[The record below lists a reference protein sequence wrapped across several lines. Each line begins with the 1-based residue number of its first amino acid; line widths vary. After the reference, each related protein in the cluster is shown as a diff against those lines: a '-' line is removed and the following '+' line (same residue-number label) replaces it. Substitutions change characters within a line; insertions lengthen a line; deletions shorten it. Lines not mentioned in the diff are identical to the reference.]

1 DDKMKALHPKQTE
14 LLEILRTH
22 ISDPLTMEELADRLN
37 VSGKSVV
44 FHHIK
49 QLEKKGYLKRNPS
62 NPRDYII
69 LKDPERNV
77 IYLKMYGMAK
87 CGPEGT
93 ILDGTPTRIVP
104 VDPSMIYFPACKG
117 FMVEAK
123 GDSMESLIA
132 PHDWLI
138 VEQSHQPQNKD
149 VVVCVNNGEVM
160 VKRFTQD
167 GENVILQ
174 SENPSYNP
182 IVADRDSFR
191 VEGIVRSIIKRSFNC

>member
-1 DDKMKALHPKQTE
+1 MRALHPKQAE
-14 LLEILRTH
+14 LLNILKAN
-22 ISDPLTMEELADRLN
+22 ISDPLTMEELAERLN
-37 VSGKSVV
+37 VSAKSVV

-49 QLEKKGYLKRNPS
+49 QLEKKGFLKRNPA

-93 ILDGTPTRIVP
+93 LLDGTPTRIVP
-104 VDPSMIYFPACKG
+104 VDPSMIYL
-117 FMVEAK
+117 EAK
-123 GDSMESLIA
+123 GDSMQNLIA

-138 VEQSHQPQNKD
+138 VEQNNHPKNKD

-167 GENVILQ
+167 GQNVILQ
-174 SENPSYNP
+174 SENPQYNP
-182 IVADRDSFR
+182 IIADKDSFH
-191 VEGIVRSIIKRSFNC
+191 VEGIVRSIIKRSLGC

>member
-1 DDKMKALHPKQTE
+1 MKALHPTQAR
-14 LLEILRTH
+14 LLDILKAN
-22 ISDPLTMEELADRLN
+22 ISDPLTMEELAERLN
-37 VSGKSVV
+37 VRAKSVV

-49 QLEKKGYLKRNPS
+49 QLEKKGYLKRNPV
-62 NPRDYII
+62 NPRDYIV

-123 GDSMESLIA
+123 GDSMQPLIS
-132 PHDWLI
+132 PHDWLV
-138 VEQSHQPQNKD
+138 VEQNNQPKNKD
-149 VVVCVNNGEVM
+149 VVVCANNGEVM
-160 VKRFTQD
+160 VKRFTRD
-167 GENVILQ
+167 GENIILQ
-174 SENPSYNP
+174 SENPDYTP
-182 IVADRDSFR
+182 IVADKIYFR
-191 VEGIVRSIIKRSFNC
+191 VEGIVRGIIKRNVNC

>member
-1 DDKMKALHPKQTE
+1 MKALHPKQTE
-14 LLEILRTH
+14 LLEILKSN

-49 QLEKKGYLKRNPS
+49 QLEKKGFLKRNPA

-93 ILDGTPTRIVP
+93 LLDGEPTRIVP

-123 GDSMESLIA
+123 GDSMENLIA

-138 VEQSHQPQNKD
+138 VEQNHQPKNKD

-174 SENPSYNP
+174 SENPRYNP
-182 IVADRDSFR
+182 IVADRTAFR
-191 VEGIVRSIIKRSFNC
+191 VEGIVRSIIKRNVSC

>member
-1 DDKMKALHPKQTE
+1 MKALHPKQTQ
-14 LLEILRTH
+14 LLEILKTN
-22 ISDPLTMEELADRLN
+22 ISDPLTMEELAERLN

-49 QLEKKGYLKRNPS
+49 QLEKKGFLKRNPA
-62 NPRDYII
+62 NPRDYIV

-77 IYLKMYGMAK
+77 IYLNMYGMAK

-123 GDSMESLIA
+123 GDSMENLIS
-132 PHDWLI
+132 PKDWLI
-138 VEQSHQPQNKD
+138 VEQSRQPKNKD

-174 SENPSYNP
+174 SENPHYTP
-182 IVADRDSFR
+182 IVADKTSFH
-191 VEGIVRSIIKRSFNC
+191 VEGIVRSIIKRNVTC

>member
-1 DDKMKALHPKQTE
+1 MKALHPKQTE
-14 LLEILRTH
+14 LLDILKTN
-22 ISDPLTMEELADRLN
+22 ISDPLTMEELAERLN
-37 VSGKSVV
+37 VSSKSVV

-49 QLEKKGYLKRNPS
+49 QLEKKGFLKRNPS
-62 NPRDYII
+62 NPRDYIV

-77 IYLKMYGMAK
+77 IYLNMYGMAK

-123 GDSMESLIA
+123 GDSMESLIS
-132 PHDWLI
+132 PKDWLI
-138 VEQSHQPQNKD
+138 VEQSRQAKNKD
-149 VVVCVNNGEVM
+149 VVVCVNNGEVL

-174 SENPSYNP
+174 SENPHYTP
-182 IVADRDSFR
+182 IVADKTSFHI
-191 VEGIVRSIIKRSFNC
+191 EGIVRSIIKRNVTC

>member
-1 DDKMKALHPKQTE
+1 MKALHPKQAE
-14 LLEILRTH
+14 LLEILKTH

-37 VSGKSVV
+37 ISAKSVV

-49 QLEKKGYLKRNPS
+49 QLEKKGYLKRNPA

-123 GDSMESLIA
+123 GDSMQHLIA

-138 VEQSHQPQNKD
+138 VEQNHNPKNKD
-149 VVVCVNNGEVM
+149 VVVCVNNGEVL

-174 SENPSYNP
+174 SENSEYNP
-182 IVADRDSFR
+182 IIADKDSFH
-191 VEGIVRSIIKRSFNC
+191 VEGIVRSIIKRSVSC

>member
-1 DDKMKALHPKQTE
+1 M
-14 LLEILRTH
+14 
-22 ISDPLTMEELADRLN
+22 
-37 VSGKSVV
+37 V

-49 QLEKKGYLKRNPS
+49 QLEKKGFLKRNPA

-93 ILDGTPTRIVP
+93 ILDGEPTRIVP

-123 GDSMESLIA
+123 GDSMENLIA

-138 VEQSHQPQNKD
+138 VEQNHQPKNKD

-174 SENPSYNP
+174 SENPRYNP
-182 IVADRDSFR
+182 IVADKTAFR
-191 VEGIVRSIIKRSFNC
+191 VEGIVRSIIKRNVSC

>member
-1 DDKMKALHPKQTE
+1 MKALHPKQTE
-14 LLEILRTH
+14 LLEILKSN

-49 QLEKKGYLKRNPS
+49 QLEKKGFLKRNPA

-93 ILDGTPTRIVP
+93 ILDGEPTRIVP

-123 GDSMESLIA
+123 GDSMENLIA

-138 VEQSHQPQNKD
+138 VEQNHQPKNKD

-174 SENPSYNP
+174 SENPRYNP
-182 IVADRDSFR
+182 IVADRTAFC
-191 VEGIVRSIIKRSFNC
+191 VEGIVRSIIKRNVSC

>member
-1 DDKMKALHPKQTE
+1 MKALHPKQTE

-22 ISDPLTMEELADRLN
+22 ISDPLTMEELAERLN

-49 QLEKKGYLKRNPS
+49 QLEKKGYLKRNPA